1 MSAGTGFA
9 QPIPF
14 EAQEP
19 VDVGHGIGLHTQDQ
33 VAWITLERPTQSNA
47 PEQEMA
53 ASLRETC
60 EALDQ
65 DLGVRVIVVTG
76 AGDHFCSAPPHPL
89 HPSSNGA
96 AVATQPPRVAATV
109 AALQAPVIAAIN
121 GPAIGQGLELALAC
135 DLRIAADVARFA
147 MPQVPAGVLPWDGG
161 TQRLTRIVGRGRAME
176 ILMTGREVNAR
187 EALDMGLVHE
197 VVSGAEL
204 AARVHAVAESIAAAA
219 PIALR
224 YTKEAV
230 LRGVDMDLEAG
241 LRLEADLNILL
252 QSTADR
258 AEGVRS
264 FLERRAPRFRGQ

>member
-1 MSAGTGFA
+1 MA
-9 QPIPF
+9 
-14 EAQEP
+14 
-19 VDVGHGIGLHTQDQ
+19 HGIGLHIQDQ
-33 VAWITLERPTQSNA
+33 VAWIRLERPTQGNA
-47 PEQEMA
+47 PDQEMA
-53 ASLRETC
+53 AALRETC
-60 EALDQ
+60 ETLDQ
-65 DLGVRVIVVTG
+65 DIGVRVIVVTG
-76 AGDHFCSAPPHPL
+76 AGEHYCSAPPCPL
-89 HPSSNGA
+89 VPGPNGT
-96 AVATQPPRVAATV
+96 AVAIPLPRIAATV
-109 AALQAPVIAAIN
+109 AALRAPVIAAIN

-135 DLRIAADVARFA
+135 DLRIAAEGARFA

-161 TQRLTRIVGRGRAME
+161 TQRLPRIVGRGRAME
-176 ILMTGREVNAR
+176 MLMTGREVDAR

-197 VVSGAEL
+197 VVPQGEL
-204 AARVHAVAESIAAAA
+204 TARAQALAKSIAAAA

-230 LRGVDMDLEAG
+230 LRGVDMGMEAG

>member
-1 MSAGTGFA
+1 M
-9 QPIPF
+9 
-14 EAQEP
+14 
-19 VDVGHGIGLHTQDQ
+19 GHGIGLYTQDQ

-47 PEQEMA
+47 PDQEMA

-65 DLGVRVIVVTG
+65 DIGVRVIVVTG

-89 HPSSNGA
+89 HPSSNGV

-109 AALQAPVIAAIN
+109 AALQAPVVAAIN

-135 DLRIAADVARFA
+135 DLRIAAEGARFA
-147 MPQVPAGVLPWDGG
+147 MPQVPSGVLPWDGG
-161 TQRLTRIVGRGRAME
+161 TQRLPRIVGRGRAME
-176 ILMTGREVNAR
+176 MLMTGREVDAR

-204 AARVHAVAESIAAAA
+204 AVRAQALAESIAAAA

>member
-1 MSAGTGFA
+1 M
-9 QPIPF
+9 
-14 EAQEP
+14 
-19 VDVGHGIGLHTQDQ
+19 HGISLHTQDQ
-33 VAWITLERPTQSNA
+33 VAWITLERPALGNA
-47 PEQEMA
+47 PDQQMA
-53 ASLRETC
+53 AALRETC
-60 EALDQ
+60 AALDQ
-65 DLGVRVIVVTG
+65 DVGVRVIVVTG
-76 AGDHFCSAPPHPL
+76 AGEHFCSALPHPL
-89 HPSSNGA
+89 PPSSNGA
-96 AVATQPPRVAATV
+96 AVVAQPSRVASTV

-135 DLRIAADVARFA
+135 DLRIAAEGARFA

-161 TQRLTRIVGRGRAME
+161 TQRLPRIVGRGRAME
-176 ILMTGREVNAR
+176 LLMTGREVDAG
-187 EALDMGLVHE
+187 EALGMGLVHE
-197 VVSGAEL
+197 VVPQGEL
-204 AARVHAVAESIAAAA
+204 VARAQSLAESIAAAA

-230 LRGVDMDLEAG
+230 LRGVDMDVDAG